1 MKTSLKYPTIF
12 NSADIAVVT
21 KVDLASAVEF
31 DWATAYNNIQAV
43 RPGMLVFRLSAK
55 NGEGI
60 QEFMEFLAARLIELR
75 QAAAV

>member
-1 MKTSLKYPTIF
+1 
-12 NSADIAVVT
+12 
-21 KVDLASAVEF
+21 
-31 DWATAYNNIQAV
+31 
-43 RPGMLVFRLSAK
+43 MLVFRLSAK